1 MEAPTCAAAGACPA
15 AAACQKQCG
24 LCDKGCFGH
33 CVSSPQGRAWP
44 LRLVS
49 ESVSGKLPSCLGVDL
64 IIPRGARSPEPRP
77 PRGRQFQPRPSV
89 HLGRSLIGFLFSLLP
104 SDAGFRPGP
113 WEDGAVCVCVCVSP
127 DPKST
132 GCEASWQQQADL
144 APRRQDGNL
153 QQR

>member
-1 MEAPTCAAAGACPA
+1 MEAPHLRRGRRLPRCSCLSEIVWLERQGW
-15 AAACQKQCG
+15 
-24 LCDKGCFGH
+24 FGH

-64 IIPRGARSPEPRP
+64 ITPRGACSPEPRP

-89 HLGRSLIGFLFSLLP
+89 HPGRSLISFLCSLLP

-113 WEDGAVCVCVCVSP
+113 WEDGAVCVCFP
-127 DPKST
+127 
-132 GCEASWQQQADL
+132 
-144 APRRQDGNL
+144 
-153 QQR
+153 